1 MKKIVLTKLNTSA
14 KRQDVKTLVV
24 YKCRCDEKMPTAGS
38 FNAGE
43 TAQ

>member
-24 YKCRCDEKMPTAGS
+24 CTCRCDKRMPYADS
-38 FNAGE
+38 FALGRD
-43 TAQ
+43 A